1 MFRLY
6 PRSCF
11 LNDPTRSKTVHDER
25 KANDKVLSKTIPVQ
39 PKVTTNG
46 VPNDS
51 RPTDT
56 QVDLDKLAY
65 AVAKHETASC
75 TKGYGAEYNNCI
87 GLKNGS
93 IAPCK
98 KIGRNRMCIYDTP
111 EESLE
116 AFKKVWVEGYGGGL
130 PTLRMA
136 QVYSG
141 NDRAETWRKNVLLF
155 YGS

>member
-1 MFRLY
+1 MFRLHS
-6 PRSCF
+6 RSCF
-11 LNDPTRSKTVHDER
+11 LNDPTRSKTVDDVR
-25 KANDKVLSKTIPVQ
+25 KTNDKVLSKAVPVQ
-39 PKVTTNG
+39 PSTSTDG
-46 VPNDS
+46 ARNDT

-56 QVDLDKLAY
+56 LVDLDKLAY

-93 IAPCK
+93 IAPCER
-98 KIGRNRMCIYDTP
+98 IGRNRMCIYNTP

-116 AFKKVWVEGYGGGL
+116 AFKKVWLEGYGGKL
-130 PTLRMA
+130 PNLRIA

-141 NDRAETWRKNVLLF
+141 NDRAETWLKNVLNF
-155 YGS
+155 YHS